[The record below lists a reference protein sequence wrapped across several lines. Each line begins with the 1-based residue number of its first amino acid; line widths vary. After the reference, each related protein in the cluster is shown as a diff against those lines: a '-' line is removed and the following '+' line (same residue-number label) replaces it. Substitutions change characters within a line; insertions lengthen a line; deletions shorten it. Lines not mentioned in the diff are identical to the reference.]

1 MPPGSTATVFVPAA
15 DAARVREGD
24 RPVTAAPSIRFLRF
38 ADGRAVYEIGSGEF
52 RFASPL

>member
-1 MPPGSTATVFVPAA
+1 LPPGSTATVFVPAA